1 MQRPHAPYLHR
12 LVGVHGRRRH
22 GGSNR
27 RGASGG
33 AAGREL
39 PTSPGGRGGLRLRR
53 EQLRVA
59 DRVGGER
66 KRGLDLVRVRDRD
79 RDRVRV
85 RVRVGL
91 GL

>member
-1 MQRPHAPYLHR
+1 MA
-12 LVGVHGRRRH
+12 G
-22 GGSNR
+22 
-27 RGASGG
+27 GG

-53 EQLRVA
+53 EQLCVA

-79 RDRVRV
+79 RDRDRVRV
-85 RVRVGL
+85 RVRVGVKVGVGVRVTVIAL
-91 GL
+91 TCGSESS